1 MNEKGIAGFLI
12 QGSKNGKW
20 FGETE
25 ESGKVYMIRNG
36 ITRTGAVS
44 CLATFPMPEAFAAYH
59 NIYVNSYCN
68 NVIFFRNPIMNFKI
82 GKEEISNPLFDALES
97 EVSMNYGDGI
107 ISETIEDY
115 VMPDYSN

>member
-1 MNEKGIAGFLI
+1 
-12 QGSKNGKW
+12 
-20 FGETE
+20 
-25 ESGKVYMIRNG
+25 
-36 ITRTGAVS
+36 
-44 CLATFPMPEAFAAYH
+44 
-59 NIYVNSYCN
+59 
-68 NVIFFRNPIMNFKI
+68 MNFKI